1 MNILLAGFD
10 PFNGAVI
17 NPAWEAVK
25 GIRDTVDGAA
35 IEKIEVPTVFR
46 KSAAVLLEKMQEE
59 AFDAVICVGQA
70 GGRSSITPERLAINI
85 DDARIADNQ
94 GNQPIDQPIQSGG
107 PAAYFST
114 LPVKAIVA
122 EIRQCGLPSSVSNS
136 AGTFV
141 CNHLMYQLLHAAA
154 QTERNISAG
163 FIHVPF
169 IPEQVTQKPNQP
181 SMNLE
186 DMTRGL
192 EAAIKAVID
201 RHGKADLKEIGG
213 SLH

>member
-1 MNILLAGFD
+1 MKILLAGFD
-10 PFNGAVI
+10 PFNKESV

-25 GIRDTVDGAA
+25 SMPDTIEKVA
-35 IEKIEVPTVFR
+35 IEKVEIPTVFHQ
-46 KSAAVLLEKMQEE
+46 SAAVLLDKMAET
-59 AFDAVICVGQA
+59 AYDAIICVGQA
-70 GGRSSITPERLAINI
+70 GGRSSLTPERVAINL

-141 CNHLMYQLLHAAA
+141 CNHIMYQLLHAAA

-192 EAAIKAVID
+192 EAAVKAVID

>member
-25 GIRDTVDGAA
+25 GIRATVDGAA

-192 EAAIKAVID
+192 EAAVKAVID